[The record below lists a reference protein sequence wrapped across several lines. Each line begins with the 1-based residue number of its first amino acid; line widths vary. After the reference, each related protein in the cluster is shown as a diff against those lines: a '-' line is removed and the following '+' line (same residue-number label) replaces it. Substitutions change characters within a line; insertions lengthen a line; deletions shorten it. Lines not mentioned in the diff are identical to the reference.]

1 MKKSVLLFF
10 TLTMISAIALSQ
22 DIVEALALK
31 EAKIGAYIE
40 GEMQSNDTII
50 DLKHG
55 YYEQSQISDGLKT
68 ILRQAALYLN
78 DDNTKTL
85 GIATSTWDFACMV
98 YSIEFYEISNIDSIT
113 ALDIEEVLPDLAISD
128 LEKPEVLTIAHK
140 YLPAYRKSYNQPDAS
155 VENLLQS
162 EFYQV
167 RYLLPREGSDI
178 KAVLEFC
185 HPVAFTDITDEDY
198 EVLEQTSGS
207 INLIYDRKHKRF
219 IRP

>member
-1 MKKSVLLFF
+1 MKKSVLLFILALIS
-10 TLTMISAIALSQ
+10 TLALSQ

-50 DLKHG
+50 DLRHG
-55 YYEQSQISDGLKT
+55 YYEESQLSDSRKT

-78 DDNTKTL
+78 DENTKTL
-85 GIATSTWDFACMV
+85 GIATSSWDFACMV
-98 YSIEFYEISNIDSIT
+98 YSIEFYEISGIDSIT
-113 ALDIEEVLPDLAISD
+113 ALDSEEVLPDLTISD
-128 LEKPEVLTIAHK
+128 LVIPEVLTIAHK
-140 YLPAYRKSYNQPDAS
+140 YLPAYRQEYNHPDAS
-155 VENLLQS
+155 VEDLLQS
-162 EFYQV
+162 EFYQI

-178 KAVLEFC
+178 TAVLEFC

-198 EVLEQTSGS
+198 AVLEQTSGS